1 VQSFEKA
8 KLAYERGVEE
18 HGGKGRMGAEGR
30 KEKGR
35 RQQREWKKENMGKR
49 EILYFSV
56 NGKLITT
63 SKNAEISIVTEH
75 WLN

>member
-1 VQSFEKA
+1 
-8 KLAYERGVEE
+8 
-18 HGGKGRMGAEGR
+18 MGAEGR